1 MGWVMCSDAVVES
14 CDAVLVFVV
23 TVLHCTDIAKIAR
36 KRSKPDK
43 HGHGNGIEC
52 TKAGRM
58 LSWSTLVNQKS
69 THIQLCI
76 IQVPS
81 SDMAKQNVTKLP
93 YWSILDEGITR
104 GFKEAH
110 IDKGFYTKL
119 LAKET
124 QKGSDTRMP
133 RWQSVCSKI
142 NPTVKN
148 KDLMIEMKE
157 GCGFK
162 ERLTNSGA

>member
-1 MGWVMCSDAVVES
+1 MACGLMGWGDWCGGGVSEFGVWVELGGCGVFDWVCCGCGGSVVVGRLGLR
-14 CDAVLVFVV
+14 CRGGVVVLGGVGGGVELGV
-23 TVLHCTDIAKIAR
+23 
-36 KRSKPDK
+36 
-43 HGHGNGIEC
+43 
-52 TKAGRM
+52 
-58 LSWSTLVNQKS
+58 
-69 THIQLCI
+69 I

-81 SDMAKQNVTKLP
+81 SNMAKQNVTKLP
-93 YWSILDEGITR
+93 YWSILDKGITR

-119 LAKET
+119 LARET

-133 RWQSVCSKI
+133 RWQSVCPKI